1 VVGVTLGY
9 DPAAVWAAVAAIG
22 ALTFLVRVS
31 FIYLFGRVEEIPPRV
46 ETALR
51 YVPPAVL
58 AALVAPAFVDVGPTI
73 PATLGNDRLLAGA
86 VATVVAW
93 RTENVVATIAA
104 GMATLWTVG
113 FVA

>member
-1 VVGVTLGY
+1 VADVTLGY

-22 ALTFLVRVS
+22 VLTFLVRVS
-31 FIYLFGRVEEIPPRV
+31 FIYLFGRVEELPPRV
-46 ETALR
+46 EMALR

-58 AALVAPAFVDVGPTI
+58 AALVAPAFVDVGPTLL
-73 PATLGNDRLLAGA
+73 ATLGNDRLLAGA
-86 VATVVAW
+86 VAAVVAW
-93 RTENVVATIAA
+93 RTENVAATVVV